1 MLFKRA
7 TPPTPLTEREP
18 NLLLDAEVDRLLR
31 MGAVKPLLRLDDG
44 DPPSEEY
51 LLVNLAEVIDAGSR
65 VIQLGPRIARKFEEP
80 ELLEFKGLP
89 RAGYGI
95 VARAGLAVGLA
106 GHPTLK
112 AALLDLADCAED
124 CMAHW
129 PSERFVRDNRTLY
142 RSRPE
147 EENDND

>member
-1 MLFKRA
+1 M
-7 TPPTPLTEREP
+7 TD

-44 DPPSEEY
+44 DPPSEEH
-51 LLVNLAEVIDAGSR
+51 LLVNLAEVFDAGS
-65 VIQLGPRIARKFEEP
+65 

-95 VARAGLAVGLA
+95 VSRAGAAVELAV
-106 GHPTLK
+106 HPTLK
-112 AALLDLADCAED
+112 AALLDFADCAED

-129 PSERFVRDNRTLY
+129 PSERFVR
-142 RSRPE
+142 E

>member
-1 MLFKRA
+1 M
-7 TPPTPLTEREP
+7 TD

-51 LLVNLAEVIDAGSR
+51 LLVNLAEVIDARPWLQS
-65 VIQLGPRIARKFEEP
+65 P
-80 ELLEFKGLP
+80 ELLEDKGLP
-89 RAGYGI
+89 RAAYGI
-95 VARAGLAVGLA
+95 VARAGRAVELAV
-106 GHPTLK
+106 HPTLK

-129 PSERFVRDNRTLY
+129 PSERFVR
-142 RSRPE
+142 
-147 EENDND
+147 EENEDE

>member
-1 MLFKRA
+1 MLFTRA
-7 TPPTPLTEREP
+7 TPPTPLTERETT
-18 NLLLDAEVDRLLR
+18 LLLDAEVDRLLR

-44 DPPSEEY
+44 DPPSEEH
-51 LLVNLAEVIDAGSR
+51 LLVNLAEVFDAGSQ
-65 VIQLGPRIARKFEEP
+65 VIQAEGWKADHYQ
-80 ELLEFKGLP
+80 ELFPWTLRHVLYLWHKGLP

-95 VARAGLAVGLA
+95 VSRAGAAVGLA
-106 GHPTLK
+106 VHPTLK

-129 PSERFVRDNRTLY
+129 PSERFVR
-142 RSRPE
+142 E

>member
-1 MLFKRA
+1 MLFTRA
-7 TPPTPLTEREP
+7 TPPTPLTEREQT
-18 NLLLDAEVDRLLR
+18 LLLDAEVDRLLR

-44 DPPSEEY
+44 DPPSEEH
-51 LLVNLAEVIDAGSR
+51 LLVNLAEVFDAGS
-65 VIQLGPRIARKFEEP
+65 

-95 VARAGLAVGLA
+95 VSRAGAAVGLA
-106 GHPTLK
+106 VHPTLK

-129 PSERFVRDNRTLY
+129 PSERFVR
-142 RSRPE
+142 E